1 MADLKLKI
9 QKIRNEFN
17 NLPKKGRYNLGSKG
31 VMLLHKIHLLE
42 CGIDI
47 EEED

>member
-1 MADLKLKI
+1 MDSAGLG
-9 QKIRNEFN
+9 QSWEAMS
-17 NLPKKGRYNLGSKG
+17 PKKGRYNLGSKG